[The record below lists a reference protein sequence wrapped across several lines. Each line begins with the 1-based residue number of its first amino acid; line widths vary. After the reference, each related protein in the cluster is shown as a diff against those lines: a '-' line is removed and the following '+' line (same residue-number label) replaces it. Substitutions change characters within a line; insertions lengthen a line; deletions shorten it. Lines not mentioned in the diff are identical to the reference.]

1 MEQEYITNNQ
11 ERDDRTVALETY
23 YTDEGETQTML
34 GFGEGL
40 PDLKP
45 EFIKPGQIV
54 SGEPLTVTISG
65 SSEKEE
71 FYVYGM
77 GELLDIYDRAGYAV
91 QRASEI
97 SAVVISSEQAYVWKA
112 GTVISYSAEAD
123 AFRRE
128 EKRLRWKH
136 VSGIWSS
143 MVPIRSI

>member
-1 MEQEYITNNQ
+1 
-11 ERDDRTVALETY
+11 
-23 YTDEGETQTML
+23 
-34 GFGEGL
+34 
-40 PDLKP
+40 
-45 EFIKPGQIV
+45 
-54 SGEPLTVTISG
+54 
-65 SSEKEE
+65 
-71 FYVYGM
+71 M

-97 SAVVISSEQAYVWKA
+97 SAVVISSEQAYVWES
-112 GTVISYSAEAD
+112 GNRDLSYSAEAD